1 MHQELDQPRPGLALL
16 CILKLLL
23 NLLDFLLRARKGIA
37 SALLTDVTEQF
48 GTVDRSGVRFVDCM
62 TRKEQAHVRQEEGL
76 SPGLIPGVASAKLS
90 TAA

>member
-16 CILKLLL
+16 RILKLLL